1 MVVIKP
7 TVDATYKN
15 TVNIL
20 DEMTIDGVKRY
31 AMVDIS
37 PAEYKLIKLTET
49 ANGGK

>member
-1 MVVIKP
+1 VVIKP

-20 DEMTIDGVKRY
+20 DEMTIDDIHRY

-37 PAEYKLIKLTET
+37 PQEYQLIKATEA
-49 ANGGK
+49 ANK

>member
-1 MVVIKP
+1 M
-7 TVDATYKN
+7 DATYKN

-37 PAEYKLIKLTET
+37 PVEYNFIQLTES
-49 ANGGK
+49 ANGVK